1 MGAWPKGITVGNWRE
16 GGCAAQSFKRPRATD
31 EKKKSLLYFGCDFV
45 VWYNFGKII
54 EIIVTRC
61 HILKLKCTKFD
72 LGWGCAPEPTGK
84 LTTLPQTP

>member
-1 MGAWPKGITVGNWRE
+1 MQHSHSRN
-16 GGCAAQSFKRPRATD
+16 RPRATD

-72 LGWGCAPEPTGK
+72 LGWGCAPEPTGE